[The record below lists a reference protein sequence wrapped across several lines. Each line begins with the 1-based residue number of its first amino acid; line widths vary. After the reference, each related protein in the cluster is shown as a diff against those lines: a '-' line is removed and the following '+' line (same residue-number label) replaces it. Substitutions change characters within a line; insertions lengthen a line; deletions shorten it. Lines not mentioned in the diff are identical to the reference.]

1 MSVAAEACLMHEV
14 GIANSILEAGHT
26 EAARRPGAT
35 LTGIGV
41 RIGVLSGVD
50 IDALRFAFECITAE
64 TEDEKVVLTTE
75 KCPRVNRCE
84 DCNNEFASPQLS
96 PFTDA
101 PCPRCHSTRTK
112 FVSGDQLDIAFVEV
126 EEP

>member
-1 MSVAAEACLMHEV
+1 MHEV
-14 GIANSILEAGHT
+14 GIANSILDAAHQ
-26 EAARRPGAT
+26 EAARRPGAK
-35 LTGIGV
+35 LMGIGV

-50 IDALRFAFECITAE
+50 IDALRFAFDCIVAE

-75 KCPRVNRCE
+75 KCPRVNRCAE
-84 DCNNEFASPQLS
+84 CGYEFASPSLS

-101 PCPRCHSTRTK
+101 PCPRCHSANTG

>member
-1 MSVAAEACLMHEV
+1 MHEV
-14 GIANSILEAGHT
+14 GIATSILEAAHRET
-26 EAARRPGAT
+26 ARRPGSK
-35 LTGIGV
+35 LVGIGV

-50 IDALRFAFECITAE
+50 VDALRFAFDCITTE
-64 TEDEKVVLTTE
+64 TEDEKVIFTTE
-75 KCPRVNRCE
+75 KCPRMNRCE
-84 DCNNEFASPQLS
+84 DCGHEFSSSQLS

>member
-1 MSVAAEACLMHEV
+1 MHEV
-14 GIANSILEAGHT
+14 GIASSILEAAHVET
-26 EAARRPGAT
+26 ARRPGAK
-35 LTGIGV
+35 LIGIGV

-50 IDALRFAFECITAE
+50 TDALRFAFECITSE
-64 TEDEKVVLTTE
+64 TGDEKVVLTTE

-84 DCNNEFASPQLS
+84 DCGHEFPSPQLS

-101 PCPRCHSTRTK
+101 PCPRCHSVSTK

>member
-1 MSVAAEACLMHEV
+1 MHEV
-14 GIANSILEAGHT
+14 GIATSILEAGHK
-26 EAARRPGAT
+26 EAAGRPGAK
-35 LTGIGV
+35 LMAIGV

-50 IDALRFAFECITAE
+50 IDALRFAFECIVAE
-64 TEDEKVVLTTE
+64 TDDENVVLTAE
-75 KCPRVNRCE
+75 NCPRVNRCE
-84 DCNNEFASPQLS
+84 QCGRQYASPSPS

-101 PCPRCHSTRTK
+101 PCPHCGSTHTS

>member
-1 MSVAAEACLMHEV
+1 MHEV
-14 GIANSILEAGHT
+14 GIANSILDAGHVET
-26 EAARRPGAT
+26 ARRPGAK

-41 RIGVLSGVD
+41 RVGVLSGVD

-64 TEDEKVVLTTE
+64 TEDEHVVFTTE
-75 KCPRVNRCE
+75 ACPRVNRCGQ
-84 DCNNEFASPQLS
+84 CGHEFTSPGSS

-101 PCPRCHSTRTK
+101 PCPRCSSTETS

>member
-1 MSVAAEACLMHEV
+1 MHEV
-14 GIANSILEAGHT
+14 GIATSILEAGHAT
-26 EAARRPGAT
+26 AAARGSEAK
-35 LTGIGV
+35 LIGIGV

-64 TEDEKVVLTTE
+64 TEDDKVVLTTE
-75 KCPRVNRCE
+75 KCPRVNRC
-84 DCNNEFASPQLS
+84 DSCGNEFTSLQAS

-101 PCPRCHSTRTK
+101 PCPRCQNTSTS

>member
-1 MSVAAEACLMHEV
+1 MHEV
-14 GIANSILEAGHT
+14 GIATSILEAAH
-26 EAARRPGAT
+26 AAAERRSGAK
-35 LTGIGV
+35 LTGVGV

-75 KCPRVNRCE
+75 QCPRVNRC
-84 DCNNEFASPQLS
+84 DSCAGEFTSLESS

-101 PCPRCHSTRTK
+101 PCPRCHNTSTS
-112 FVSGDQLDIAFVEV
+112 FVSGDQLDIAFIKV

>member
-1 MSVAAEACLMHEV
+1 MHEV
-14 GIANSILEAGHT
+14 GIANSILEAGHAT
-26 EAARRPGAT
+26 TDQRPGAK
-35 LTGIGV
+35 LIGIGV

-50 IDALRFAFECITAE
+50 VDALRFAFECLTAE
-64 TEDEKVVLTTE
+64 TDDEHVVFTTE
-75 KCPRVNRCE
+75 QCPRVNRC
-84 DCNNEFASPQLS
+84 DACGHEFESLLAS

-101 PCPRCHSTRTK
+101 PCPRCHNVHTS

>member
-1 MSVAAEACLMHEV
+1 MHEV
-14 GIANSILEAGHT
+14 GIASSILDAGHKET
-26 EAARRPGAT
+26 ARRPGAK
-35 LTGIGV
+35 LMGIGV

-50 IDALRFAFECITAE
+50 VDALRFAFACITAE

-75 KCPRVNRCE
+75 SCPRMNRCE
-84 DCNNEFASPQLS
+84 ECRHEFSSPVLS

-101 PCPRCHSTRTK
+101 PCPRCRGTRTR